1 MHEHEFGCS
10 IVVMSKD
17 MKSRRFEDNIVVVVI
32 VECVVSKKR
41 MNYTEKC

>member
-1 MHEHEFGCS
+1 MHEHELGCS
-10 IVVMSKD
+10 IVVMCKD
-17 MKSRRFEDNIVVVVI
+17 MKSCRFVVVVVI